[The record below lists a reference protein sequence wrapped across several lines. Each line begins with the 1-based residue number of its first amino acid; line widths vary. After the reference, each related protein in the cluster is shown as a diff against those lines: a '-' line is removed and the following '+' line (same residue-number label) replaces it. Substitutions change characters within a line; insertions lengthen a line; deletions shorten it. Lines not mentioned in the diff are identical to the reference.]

1 MYQDIVLEKMIAFD
15 CGDARRI
22 QHFIKVY
29 AFAAYI
35 GRKEGLDTRTQRILE
50 LAALVHD
57 IGIHAAEEKH
67 HSSAGKYQEQEGPA
81 LAAKLLADCGV
92 PADIKE
98 RVAFLVG
105 HHHTYT
111 EVDGLDWR
119 ILLEADFLV
128 NAYEDQLSES
138 ALRAAREKIFET
150 DTGRHI
156 LDTMFGLA

>member
-1 MYQDIVLEKMIAFD
+1 MYQDIVLEEMIAFD

-81 LAAKLLADCGV
+81 LATKLLADCGV
-92 PADIKE
+92 PADVTE

-111 EVDGLDWR
+111 GVSGLDWR

-128 NAYEDQLSES
+128 NAYEDRLPGSS
-138 ALRAAREKIFET
+138 LRAAREKIFET

>member
-50 LAALVHD
+50 LAAIVHD
-57 IGIHAAEEKH
+57 IGIHAAEEKY
-67 HSSAGKYQEQEGPA
+67 HSTAGKYQEQEGPA
-81 LAAKLLADCGV
+81 LATKLLADCGV
-92 PADIKE
+92 PADVTG

-105 HHHTYT
+105 HHHTYMD
-111 EVDGLDWR
+111 VVGLDWR